1 MALRKIIHVDMDA
14 FYASI
19 EQRDHPEYRGK
30 PLAVGYPAE
39 RGVVAAAS
47 YEARKWGIRSAMP
60 SLTALAKCPGLV
72 FVPTRSE
79 VYREVSRQIQ
89 KIFFEYTDLVEPLSL
104 DEAYLDVTNNK
115 KGISSATL
123 IAQELRRRIRESTSL
138 TASAGVSVNKFLAKI
153 ASDYKKPDGLFVVLP
168 DEAENFT
175 EALKIEQ
182 FWGIGKVTAEKMHR
196 LGIRTGGDLKKFDE
210 AALTGLFGK
219 IGHIYYLNARG
230 VDDREVEASRIR
242 KSLGT
247 ETTFL
252 SDLYDEAELKER
264 LRSIAEEVW
273 ERLSRHGFT
282 GRTVTLKIKYADF
295 HETSKRKTL
304 AKSIKK
310 FEAFWIISEELLS
323 AVYFGENKRIR
334 LMGLTVSNAE
344 ETDRN
349 EYRQLQL
356 DFEDEANYPACMN
369 AGAE

>member
-30 PLAVGYPAE
+30 PLAVGHPAE

-60 SLTALAKCPGLV
+60 SLTALAKCPELV
-72 FVPTRSE
+72 FVPTRFE

-196 LGIRTGGDLKKFDE
+196 LGIRTGGDLKK
-210 AALTGLFGK
+210 LTK
-219 IGHIYYLNARG
+219 PH
-230 VDDREVEASRIR
+230 
-242 KSLGT
+242 
-247 ETTFL
+247 
-252 SDLYDEAELKER
+252 
-264 LRSIAEEVW
+264 
-273 ERLSRHGFT
+273 
-282 GRTVTLKIKYADF
+282 
-295 HETSKRKTL
+295 
-304 AKSIKK
+304 
-310 FEAFWIISEELLS
+310 
-323 AVYFGENKRIR
+323 
-334 LMGLTVSNAE
+334 
-344 ETDRN
+344 
-349 EYRQLQL
+349 
-356 DFEDEANYPACMN
+356 
-369 AGAE
+369 